1 MLKNSKKDIILAL
14 NKIDLLESEESLDAI
29 IVKLKELELFSEII
43 PISALEDK
51 NVKELIATLK
61 TKVPESD
68 YIYDP
73 EYISIQPERFFVAE
87 LIRETIFNLLEQ
99 EIPYSTEIEIA
110 EFRERETGKWYIA
123 ADIIIER
130 DSQKKIVIGK
140 AGAMIKRIGQESRR
154 EIEEHLGMP
163 VFLELFVK
171 VRPNWRESKQ
181 YLKSFGYKS

>member
-1 MLKNSKKDIILAL
+1 MLAL
-14 NKIDLLESEESLDAI
+14 NKIDLLYNEEALATI
-29 IVKLKELELFSEII
+29 IERLKALELFSEII
-43 PISALEDK
+43 PISALEEK
-51 NVKELIATLK
+51 NVKELITVLK
-61 TKVPESD
+61 SKVPEGE

-73 EYISIQPERFFVAE
+73 EYLSIQPERFFVAE

-140 AGAMIKRIGQESRR
+140 GGAMIKKIGQESRIA
-154 EIEEHLGMP
+154 IEDHLDMP

-171 VRPNWRESKQ
+171 VRPNWRESKTIF
-181 YLKSFGYKS
+181 KIIWI